1 MAPGIIL
8 LVIGALLTFAVE
20 DHVDNLNL
28 PVAGVI
34 LMLAGVAILVHARTA
49 QKEKSVTLSEESTD
63 PDDPT
68 HVVQQI
74 VRERN
79 PD

>member
-1 MAPGIIL
+1 MAPGILL

-20 DHVDNLNL
+20 DHIDNLDL

-34 LMLAGVAILVHARTA
+34 LMLAGVAVLMHARTA
-49 QKEKSVTLSEESTD
+49 ENEKSVTVREESSD

-74 VRERN
+74 VRERH